1 MNIEDRLRSA
11 RLAEPSGELDR
22 RIDAILRGAGG
33 APAPTGR
40 LVRRVV
46 LTALAPLGVAAIV
59 AAALILRPQRA
70 EPPARAPMVARQM
83 EASGMFRQ
91 MLLSPPA
98 SRRPMP
104 RLEVSLLAP
113 RTQDNPGNSP

>member
-11 RLAEPSGELDR
+11 RPAEPSEELDR
-22 RIDAILRGAGG
+22 RIEGTLCGAG
-33 APAPTGR
+33 ATALKSR

-59 AAALILRPQRA
+59 AAALILRPPRA
-70 EPPARAPMVARQM
+70 GTPAPAPAAARQLD
-83 EASGMFRQ
+83 ASGMFQQ

-113 RTQDNPGNSP
+113 RIPDDPGKSP